1 MKTGPAITAVIIDD
15 EPNARMLL
23 REMLKMTCPDV
34 QVLEECPDLPHGVK
48 ALRKLKPMLVF
59 LDIEMPGHSGLELL
73 DFFNEDEVDFSI
85 IFTTAYH
92 AYAIQAFKLNAID
105 YLLKPLDAGD
115 LEAAVA
121 RYVRRQGVSNIAQ
134 VRQMSQQAQQR
145 KIAVPS
151 GTTLKFLE
159 PDQIVYLKADNTYT
173 EIVLVDETKLVVSR
187 TLKNFEEALADDK
200 NFFRCHKSYIVN
212 MLHVTQYNKSD
223 GGSLLLRNKYEVGIA
238 QDKVQEFLERVSFI
252 KR

>member
-1 MKTGPAITAVIIDD
+1 MSMTSQITALIIDD

-23 REMLKMTCPDV
+23 REMLKMSCPDV
-34 QVLEECPDLPHGVK
+34 QVVAECADLPNGVK
-48 ALRKLKPMLVF
+48 AIRKLKPMLVF

-73 DFFNEDEVDFSI
+73 DFFDEEEVDFSI
-85 IFTTAYH
+85 IFATAYH

-105 YLLKPLDAGD
+105 YLLKPLDASD
-115 LEAAVA
+115 LEDAVA
-121 RYVRRQGVSNIAQ
+121 RYRRRQGASNLPQ
-134 VRQMSQQAQQR
+134 VRQMTQQSQQR

-151 GTTLKFLE
+151 GSTLKFIE
-159 PDQIVYLKADNTYT
+159 PDQVLYLKADNSYT
-173 EIVLVDETKLVVSR
+173 EVVLVDGSKLVVSR

-212 MLHVTQYNKSD
+212 VLHVTQYLKAD
-223 GGSLLLRNKYEVGIA
+223 GGSLLVRDKFELPITH
-238 QDKVQEFLERVSFI
+238 DKVQDFLELMSFI